1 MIQVV
6 LLGSLGLLV
15 LFVPVHQDKL
25 TVLLGIDFQVFRCM
39 GTMMVVAMVVMM
51 MMVVVAM
58 MMVMVVVMV
67 MVVAMMMMVVM
78 LKMLLLKRLMTIG
91 FRCLGFLP
99 IILAML
105 LLTLWVVLRLS

>member
-1 MIQVV
+1 
-6 LLGSLGLLV
+6 
-15 LFVPVHQDKL
+15 
-25 TVLLGIDFQVFRCM
+25 
-39 GTMMVVAMVVMM
+39 
-51 MMVVVAM
+51 
-58 MMVMVVVMV
+58 MVVVMV

-105 LLTLWVVLRLS
+105 LLTLWVVLRLCL